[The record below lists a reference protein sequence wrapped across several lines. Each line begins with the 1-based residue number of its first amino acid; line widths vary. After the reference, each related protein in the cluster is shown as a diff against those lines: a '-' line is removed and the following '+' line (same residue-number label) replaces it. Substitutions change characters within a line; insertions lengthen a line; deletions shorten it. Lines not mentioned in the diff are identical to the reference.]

1 MCLAIPAQVKSID
14 QKEALG
20 MVDILG
26 VEREVALDLV
36 PKAQVG
42 DYVLVHAGYGIEVVD
57 EQYAN
62 ETLELIRQFPDLI
75 DEDHPGMGVASGAM

>member
-42 DYVLVHAGYGIEVVD
+42 DYILVHAGYGIEVVD

-75 DEDHPGMGVASGAM
+75 DEDHPGMGVAAGAM